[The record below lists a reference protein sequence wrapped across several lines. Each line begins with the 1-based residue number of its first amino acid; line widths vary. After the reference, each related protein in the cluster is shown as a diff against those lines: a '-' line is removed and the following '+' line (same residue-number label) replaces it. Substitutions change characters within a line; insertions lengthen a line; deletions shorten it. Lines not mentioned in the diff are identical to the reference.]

1 MQTLAPDV
9 DTVAVVPR
17 HVAIIMD
24 GNNRWG
30 RAHGLQGVGGH
41 ERGEHN
47 VRTIVEAALHEGIA
61 VLTLFAFSSE
71 NWRRP
76 ADEVE
81 GLMRIFLH
89 ALRER
94 VPVLH
99 EQGVQLR
106 FIGDIS
112 AFSPALQDV
121 MQQSVA
127 QTAGNHALVLNIA
140 VNYGGQWDMAQA
152 AVRLC
157 HEALAGRLAPDQV
170 TPQSYASYL
179 SMADLPPVDLLIRTG
194 GEHRISNF
202 ILWQAAYAELYFSD
216 LLWPD
221 FGPKSLKEAL
231 NDFCQRER
239 RFGRTSD
246 QVRNCDRA

>member
-9 DTVAVVPR
+9 DTDAVVPR

-94 VPVLH
+94 VPVLQA
-99 EQGVQLR
+99 QGVQLR

-112 AFSPALQDV
+112 AFSLALQEV

-127 QTAGNHALVLNIA
+127 QTAENSALVLNIA

-152 AVRLC
+152 AICLC
-157 HEALAGRLAPDQV
+157 QNALAGRIAPQDINPE
-170 TPQSYASYL
+170 TYASYL

-202 ILWQAAYAELYFSD
+202 VLWQAAYAELYFSD

-221 FGPKSLKEAL
+221 FGPQAMRTAL
-231 NDFCQRER
+231 DDFSRRER

-246 QVRNCDRA
+246 QIRNEDRA